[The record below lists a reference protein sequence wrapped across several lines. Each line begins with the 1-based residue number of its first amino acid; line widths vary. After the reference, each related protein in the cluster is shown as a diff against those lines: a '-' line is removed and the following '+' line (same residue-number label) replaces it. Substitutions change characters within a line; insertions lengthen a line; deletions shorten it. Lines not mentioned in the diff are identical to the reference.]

1 MANNRLK
8 EGEVVNVAKIGVDFG
23 YYLDAVDKLGK
34 QLTDS
39 IAKSLGEQQK
49 AVNNVM
55 SAITKNLTKDQ
66 KKKVDEIAEASKSFS
81 AFKKKVESEN
91 ITLNIDDEA
100 SFAKA
105 FNREKQL
112 TKNLAEA
119 KKKAQQENAAVEK
132 KLYEERLK
140 YATHSE
146 RQQMKEQEVAII
158 QKYKSEQQQVLEV
171 SKAKKAVLDEERLGI
186 INNSELTEAQ
196 KKKQL
201 KALEEESLNVE
212 KTIAEASA
220 NTAEAAKRE
229 AATSAEV
236 VQSLKKQVDDGISN
250 NDVRLQGEKQKKL
263 TAAQRAAN
271 SQALAE
277 KASAAKDELQNK
289 HDQNQSDA
297 NKLMAKWGAVDKMSP
312 EDKEVYD
319 SLIAANASLTTQIQ
333 QLTAIEK
340 DANEAAR
347 KDAQKAK
354 TAANISNII
363 NNGIKTTEDQI
374 NNAINSFYQ
383 YQAKMEA
390 RLQGS
395 EKNYGDSLR
404 LITQNIGLS
413 PNIKQRDVAAKLQAL
428 IESGIAYD
436 VEARAYLSVIAEDIA
451 STFEATNATLN
462 RMIRLQQADTTA
474 SRLGMEAY
482 LTKFYN
488 KLFSDT
494 SYLTDQFDSVTDA
507 IFEASA
513 NLEKAQSVEFEYAVQ
528 KWLGA
533 LYSLGLS
540 SSTVNTIAQGLNYL
554 GTGDVEALNSNS
566 QLTTLFGMSASKA
579 GIPYAEILT
588 NGLDASGT
596 NKLLEAMVKY
606 LKEIAEQTVDNNV
619 VAKSY
624 ANILGITTSDLKV
637 MQSLDSTTINS
648 IANNMIGYK
657 DTLSE
662 LNYQMSQINKRMH
675 LSTKLSTLGDNALL
689 TAALNVGDSKILYP
703 LWWATNIMKG
713 ITGGI
718 DIPAALF
725 AGTGLDIKATIED
738 LMMTGIAG
746 AGMLSSLIR
755 ALSNGV
761 VSPFGT
767 TDLSKWGYEE
777 KLSRGTVPKIG
788 DRGVQQGLSSSEDY
802 STTTSGSGED
812 MESSTIASAAES
824 SKKKTSI
831 TNTASGAKADYTLD
845 DVYEALFK
853 DQIPISVKLAYD
865 SEDVLSKIYGS
876 LFEDRKAVLAEVYGS
891 SGSGDGSDTIS
902 SQSYFSSSMGDS
914 AVSLQTTAQA
924 VTESTSY
931 NASSASSLQQTL
943 TKINQLTEDGETSLS
958 VNVKNVPNMTLS
970 GISDDVKNEIKSYI
984 EDKLKDLLSEAISSG
999 MSFTDEE
1006 DSSALSIQ
1014 GMLKNIM
1021 DNVGLTQSNASDISN
1036 QMGSLM
1042 FRTNM

>member
-8 EGEVVNVAKIGVDFG
+8 KGEVVNVAKIGVDFG

-39 IAKSLGEQQK
+39 ITKSLSEQQK
-49 AVNNVM
+49 AVSNVM
-55 SAITKNLTKDQ
+55 SAITKNLTENQ
-66 KKKVDEIAEASKSFS
+66 KKKVDEIAKASKSFS

-105 FNREKQL
+105 FNQEKQL

-220 NTAEAAKRE
+220 NTAEATKRE
-229 AATSAEV
+229 AATSSEV
-236 VQSLKKQVDDGISN
+236 VQSLKKQIADGISN

-263 TAAQRAAN
+263 TAAQRVAN

-297 NKLMAKWGAVDKMSP
+297 NKLMEKWGSVDKMSP

-319 SLIAANASLTTQIQ
+319 ALIDANYSLSTQIQ
-333 QLTAIEK
+333 QLADIEK

-363 NNGIKTTEDQI
+363 NNGIKTAEDQI

-404 LITQNIGLS
+404 LITQNIGLN

-436 VEARAYLSVIAEDIA
+436 VEARAYLGVIAQDIA
-451 STFEATNATLN
+451 STFEVTNATLN

-494 SYLTDQFDSVTDA
+494 SYLTDRFDDVTDA

-513 NLEKAQSVEFEYAVQ
+513 NLEKAQSIEFEYAVQ

-648 IANNMIGYK
+648 IANNMMEYK

-662 LNYQMSQINKRMH
+662 LSYQMSQINKRMH

-718 DIPAALF
+718 DIPSALF
-725 AGTGLDIKATIED
+725 AGTGLDIKATVED

-755 ALSNGV
+755 ALSRGV

-812 MESSTIASAAES
+812 LESSTIASAAES

-891 SGSGDGSDTIS
+891 SDSGGSSDTIS

-914 AVSLQTTAQA
+914 AVSLKTTAQA

-943 TKINQLTEDGETSLS
+943 TKINQLTEDGETSLN
-958 VNVKNVPNMTLS
+958 VNVKNAPNMTLS

-1021 DNVGLTQSNASDISN
+1021 DSVGLTQSSASDISN

>member
-39 IAKSLGEQQK
+39 IAKSLNEQQK

-55 SAITKNLTKDQ
+55 SAITKNLTENQ

-91 ITLNIDDEA
+91 ITLNIDNEA

-112 TKNLAEA
+112 TKNLAES
-119 KKKAQQENAAVEK
+119 KKKAQQENATVEK

-220 NTAEAAKRE
+220 NTADATKRE
-229 AATSAEV
+229 ALTSAEV
-236 VQSLKKQVDDGISN
+236 VQSLKKQIDDGISN
-250 NDVRLQGEKQKKL
+250 NDVRLQGGKQKKL

-277 KASAAKDELQNK
+277 KAAFAQDELQNK